1 MAVPTSGPLSMKDMA
16 QEALYGTWGS
26 GTITGSI
33 GLYALVNGGNQ
44 NSGNTYP
51 AINQACLPNPA
62 SRNSSVLAD
71 VEGPCCPYTTTA
83 DYYFNQNI
91 GVASDLIV
99 GDELFTDSSLTTTMP
114 AGTYYQDNTVND
126 DEHYCYVVNPCAG
139 TYIQVNSGGVIT
151 ALECDFCP

>member
-51 AINQACLPNPA
+51 AINQSCLPNPA
-62 SRNSSVLAD
+62 SRNSSILAQVL
-71 VEGPCCPYTTTA
+71 GNSTTT

-91 GVASDLIV
+91 GVASDLVV
-99 GDELFTDSSLTTTMP
+99 GDELFTDSSLTTSMP
-114 AGTYYQDNTVND
+114 AGNYSQSGNVNNNNQ
-126 DEHYCYVVNPCAG
+126 YFCYVPGGACGPTAI
-139 TYIQVNSGGVIT
+139 TVNSGGVIT
-151 ALECDFCP
+151 FLMCDFCP

>member
-71 VEGPCCPYTTTA
+71 VQGPSPSTATA

-99 GDELFTDSSLTTTMP
+99 GDELFSDSSLTTTMP
-114 AGTYYQDNTVND
+114 AGTYYQDNTVNN
-126 DEHYCYVVNPCAG
+126 DEHYCYVVNPCAE